1 MKYIFLLIS
10 VGFYGFC
17 VCQRSLVSTNDS
29 HSIENKV
36 TTTPQSRVVSL
47 TTQGTGNTIEDAKN
61 NALRSAIEQAFGVYI
76 SSNLVILNDSI
87 IKDEIVSITSGNVQ
101 EFEILSQLKISDNE
115 YLVSIKSTLSIYNLT
130 KYFESKG
137 VEIEFKGNSF
147 VENIKLQ
154 KLNEDAEFKS
164 ILDIC
169 KTSYK
174 LLKSSTDFAIHASN
188 PIQVQGTQDVF
199 QIKYE
204 VTCTPNDNY
213 NEFISYFT
221 NCLNGIS
228 MNEYEVNEYLQ
239 LQKPVYFF
247 LIYDNNKPITTRK
260 YNNGRIETEKS
271 FSSYPISLRDNRSVI
286 ALENFFIRAN
296 GNLLNFT
303 ITSNVDTIWGTS
315 RLNSWSLNEG
325 KLSFPNFYF
334 SKGISSA
341 SQYFCFVLAPHTWD
355 EFFRIPED
363 QKYMVTQSNMKSHSC
378 IFPTESLDYFDISN
392 DRRTYQSYH
401 FGTLNLNDPLNF
413 RHSIKVNYTLDQLNK
428 IDVIKVERTN
438 N

>member
-154 KLNEDAEFKS
+154 KYIN
-164 ILDIC
+164 
-169 KTSYK
+169 
-174 LLKSSTDFAIHASN
+174 
-188 PIQVQGTQDVF
+188 Q
-199 QIKYE
+199 
-204 VTCTPNDNY
+204 
-213 NEFISYFT
+213 
-221 NCLNGIS
+221 
-228 MNEYEVNEYLQ
+228 
-239 LQKPVYFF
+239 
-247 LIYDNNKPITTRK
+247 
-260 YNNGRIETEKS
+260 
-271 FSSYPISLRDNRSVI
+271 
-286 ALENFFIRAN
+286 
-296 GNLLNFT
+296 
-303 ITSNVDTIWGTS
+303 DTICNQIIDTILTDKFMAWDPLPLPS
-315 RLNSWSLNEG
+315 ESYVQW
-325 KLSFPNFYF
+325 KLRELGYEIRCH
-334 SKGISSA
+334 G
-341 SQYFCFVLAPHTWD
+341 LD
-355 EFFRIPED
+355 
-363 QKYMVTQSNMKSHSC
+363 
-378 IFPTESLDYFDISN
+378 IFPTTS
-392 DRRTYQSYH
+392 
-401 FGTLNLNDPLNF
+401 
-413 RHSIKVNYTLDQLNK
+413 VQLKELLYNP
-428 IDVIKVERTN
+428 
-438 N
+438 